1 MWARK
6 AQEKCRCLLAA
17 GAGIR
22 SKRAWIYSLRGRQKS
37 GHRQTSAAPH
47 TLQAEF
53 RLATSLLRTSYPNI
67 YMLRTLFVLAILVP
81 GFLLSLRSRYI
92 ALLMYLWFALFR
104 PQDWMWIDVT
114 SLRLSLLLGLI
125 LLVPSILSGR
135 FPNMSHPLSIGM
147 ILFVWSASI
156 TQTVAIR
163 PDVGWVWI
171 DFLVRLFLASMMI
184 VTCATDAPKVLGVIA
199 VIGGS
204 LGFHASKAGLAYVLG
219 GGTRFADGL
228 AGAFVDNNGYALAT
242 VMIIPLLLATA
253 QNIDLLYSGRFLT
266 WVRRGLYLSIPLCMF
281 AVIGTYSRGGFI
293 SLAVITLVFATL
305 QDRRVPTLAGLAA
318 IVTVALL
325 VVPIPQSYVDRLQT
339 IQTYNEIGE
348 ESAMSRPHFWQVGMR
363 MVSAN
368 PLGVGLKQY
377 EAAYDKYDFSYGRY
391 GHHRA
396 VHSSHVQVFAE
407 LGYPGIFIWVGLF
420 MFAFHACLRVR
431 RRARAPHLDPRT
443 AAFLKTTAN
452 ALIISM
458 TGFLV
463 GGSFLSL
470 AVNDLTW
477 LTFGIVGALD
487 RFAKRVAEAPEEVPA
502 DVAGVPVI
510 RPVPVM
516 LSVSTPSRGH

>member
-1 MWARK
+1 
-6 AQEKCRCLLAA
+6 
-17 GAGIR
+17 
-22 SKRAWIYSLRGRQKS
+22 
-37 GHRQTSAAPH
+37 
-47 TLQAEF
+47 
-53 RLATSLLRTSYPNI
+53 
-67 YMLRTLFVLAILVP
+67 MLRTLFVLAILVP
-81 GFLLSLRSRYI
+81 GFLLSLRSRYV

-125 LLVPSILSGR
+125 LLVPAILSGR
-135 FPNMSHPLSIGM
+135 FPNITHPLSIGM

-184 VTCATDAPKVLGVIA
+184 VTCATDAPRLLGVVA

-204 LGFHASKAGLAYVLG
+204 LGFHAAKAGLAYVLG

-253 QNIDLLYSGRFLT
+253 QNIDLVYSGRFLR
-266 WVRRGLYLSIPLCMF
+266 WIRRGLYLSIPLCMF

-293 SLAVITLVFATL
+293 SLAVATLVFAAL
-305 QDRRVPTLAGLAA
+305 QDRRLPVFAGLTAV
-318 IVTVALL
+318 VTIALL

-348 ESAMSRPHFWQVGMR
+348 ESAQSRPHFWKVGLQ

-368 PLGVGLKQY
+368 PLGIGLKQY

-391 GHHRA
+391 GHKRA
-396 VHSSHVQVFAE
+396 VHNSHVQVLAE
-407 LGYPGIFIWVGLF
+407 LGYPGAFIWASL
-420 MFAFHACLRVR
+420 FAFAFYACFRAR
-431 RRARAPHLDPRT
+431 RRAREPHLDPRT
-443 AAFLKTTAN
+443 SLFLKTTAN

-458 TGFLV
+458 AAFVV

-477 LTFGIVGALD
+477 LTFGLVGALD
-487 RFAKRVAEAPEEVPA
+487 RFAKRAVEIRVDAPAELPKVPMVPSWTSAPT
-502 DVAGVPVI
+502 
-510 RPVPVM
+510 
-516 LSVSTPSRGH
+516 LSRGR

>member
-1 MWARK
+1 
-6 AQEKCRCLLAA
+6 
-17 GAGIR
+17 
-22 SKRAWIYSLRGRQKS
+22 
-37 GHRQTSAAPH
+37 
-47 TLQAEF
+47 
-53 RLATSLLRTSYPNI
+53 
-67 YMLRTLFVLAILVP
+67 MLRTLFVLSILVP
-81 GFLLSLRSRYI
+81 GFLLSLRSRYV

-114 SLRLSLLLGLI
+114 SLRISLVLGLV
-125 LLVPSILSGR
+125 LLVPAMLSGR
-135 FPNMSHPLSIGM
+135 FPNMTHPLSIGM

-184 VTCATDAPKVLGVIA
+184 VTCATDAPQVLGVLA
-199 VIGGS
+199 VIAGS

-242 VMIIPLLLATA
+242 VMIIPLLLGTA
-253 QNIDLLYSGRFLT
+253 QNIDLVYSGRFLK
-266 WVRRGLYLSIPLCMF
+266 WVRRGFYLSIPLCMF

-293 SLAVITLVFATL
+293 SLAAAILVFALL
-305 QDRRVPTLAGLAA
+305 QDRRVPTLAAFAA
-318 IVTVALL
+318 IATVTLL
-325 VVPIPQSYVDRLQT
+325 VVPIPQSYIDRLET

-348 ESAMSRPHFWQVGMR
+348 ESAMSRPHFWKVGLQML
-363 MVSAN
+363 SEN

-391 GHHRA
+391 GHNRA
-396 VHSSHVQVFAE
+396 VHNSHVQVLAE
-407 LGYPGIFIWVGLF
+407 LGYPGEFIWIGLF
-420 MFAFHACLRVR
+420 AFAFYASFRVR
-431 RRARAPHLDPRT
+431 RLARAPHLDPRT
-443 AAFLKTTAN
+443 SAFLKTTAN

-458 TGFLV
+458 AAFVV

-477 LTFGIVGALD
+477 LTFGLVGALD
-487 RFAKRVAEAPEEVPA
+487 RFAKRAVEIPVEAPAE
-502 DVAGVPVI
+502 
-510 RPVPVM
+510 RPTMPMM
-516 LSVSTPSRGH
+516 LSVPTLSRGR

>member
-1 MWARK
+1 
-6 AQEKCRCLLAA
+6 
-17 GAGIR
+17 
-22 SKRAWIYSLRGRQKS
+22 
-37 GHRQTSAAPH
+37 
-47 TLQAEF
+47 
-53 RLATSLLRTSYPNI
+53 
-67 YMLRTLFVLAILVP
+67 MLRTLFVLAILVP
-81 GFLLSLRSRYI
+81 GFLLSLRSRYV

-125 LLVPSILSGR
+125 LLVPALLSGR
-135 FPNMSHPLSIGM
+135 FPNMTHPLSIGM

-184 VTCATDAPKVLGVIA
+184 VTCATDARQVLGVVA

-242 VMIIPLLLATA
+242 VMVIPLLLATA
-253 QNIDLLYSGRFLT
+253 QNIDLLYSGRFLR
-266 WVRRGLYLSIPLCMF
+266 WIRRGLYLSIPLCMF

-293 SLAVITLVFATL
+293 SLAAITLVFAML
-305 QDRRVPTLAGLAA
+305 QQRRLLAVGGLVA

-339 IQTYNEIGE
+339 IQTYNDIGE
-348 ESAMSRPHFWQVGMR
+348 ESAMSRPHFWKVGFR

-391 GHHRA
+391 GHNRA
-396 VHSSHVQVFAE
+396 VHSSHVQVLAE
-407 LGYPGIFIWVGLF
+407 LGYPGEIIWIGLF
-420 MFAFHACLRVR
+420 ACAFVACFRVR
-431 RRARAPHLDPRT
+431 RRSRAPELDPRT
-443 AAFLKTTAN
+443 SLFLKTTAN
-452 ALIISM
+452 ALIVSM
-458 TGFLV
+458 AGFLV

-477 LTFGIVGALD
+477 LTFGLVAALD
-487 RFAKRVAEAPEEVPA
+487 RFAKRAVELRVESPAAVQAIPVVSPWMSVP
-502 DVAGVPVI
+502 
-510 RPVPVM
+510 
-516 LSVSTPSRGH
+516 TYSRGR

>member
-1 MWARK
+1 
-6 AQEKCRCLLAA
+6 
-17 GAGIR
+17 
-22 SKRAWIYSLRGRQKS
+22 
-37 GHRQTSAAPH
+37 
-47 TLQAEF
+47 
-53 RLATSLLRTSYPNI
+53 
-67 YMLRTLFVLAILVP
+67 MLRTLFVLSILVP
-81 GFLLSLRSRYI
+81 GFLLSLRSRYV

-104 PQDWMWIDVT
+104 PQDWMWVDVT

-125 LLVPSILSGR
+125 LLVPAMLSGR
-135 FPNMSHPLSIGM
+135 FPNVTHPLSIGM

-184 VTCATDAPKVLGVIA
+184 VTCATDAPRVLGVLA

-204 LGFHASKAGLAYVLG
+204 LGFHASKAGLAYVVG

-253 QNIDLLYSGRFLT
+253 QNIDLLYAGRFLT

-293 SLAVITLVFATL
+293 SLAVATLVFAML
-305 QDRRVPTLAGLAA
+305 QDRRVPALAGLAG

-325 VVPIPQSYVDRLQT
+325 VVPIPQSYLDRLQT

-348 ESAMSRPHFWQVGMR
+348 ESAMSRPHFWKVGLR
-363 MVSAN
+363 MLSAN
-368 PLGVGLKQY
+368 PIGVGLKQY
-377 EAAYDKYDFSYGRY
+377 EAAYDNYDFSYGRY

-396 VHSSHVQVFAE
+396 VHNSHVQVLAE
-407 LGYPGIFIWVGLF
+407 LGYPGAFIWCGLF
-420 MFAFHACLRVR
+420 AVAFSACFRVR
-431 RRARAPHLDPRT
+431 RRAREPHLDPRT
-443 AAFLKTTAN
+443 GLFLKTTAN

-458 TGFLV
+458 AAFVV

-477 LTFGIVGALD
+477 LTFGLIGALD
-487 RFAKRVAEAPEEVPA
+487 RFAKRAVDIPVETPV
-502 DVAGVPVI
+502 DVPVVAVV
-510 RPVPVM
+510 RPWMSVPT
-516 LSVSTPSRGH
+516 LSRGR